1 MEAFFEAFGGIG
13 LAYFGAAL
21 AVALAQ
27 ALTPEGAVKK
37 VGRLVGGLVLL
48 LAVVRPL
55 GKLELDG
62 LAVAAA
68 NMGSLAGTEER
79 AGEKVMKTLIVEKV
93 GAYIVD
99 KGSALGVDCQASVT
113 VRADETGWLV
123 PWAVEITGDLTA
135 EQERRLSQAVEEELS
150 IPAQRQSFR
159 KEVP

>member
-1 MEAFFEAFGGIG
+1 MNLLKDWLLGVIA
-13 LAYFGAAL
+13 AAL

-79 AGEKVMKTLIVEKV
+79 AGEKVMKTLIVEKA

>member
-1 MEAFFEAFGGIG
+1 MSWNGELPKGVS
-13 LAYFGAAL
+13 LA
-21 AVALAQ
+21 
-27 ALTPEGAVKK
+27 PDP
-37 VGRLVGGLVLL
+37 GLV
-48 LAVVRPL
+48 
-55 GKLELDG
+55 EE
-62 LAVAAA
+62 AAQS
-68 NMGSLAGTEER
+68 GEE
-79 AGEKVMKTLIVEKV
+79 AMKILIAQKA